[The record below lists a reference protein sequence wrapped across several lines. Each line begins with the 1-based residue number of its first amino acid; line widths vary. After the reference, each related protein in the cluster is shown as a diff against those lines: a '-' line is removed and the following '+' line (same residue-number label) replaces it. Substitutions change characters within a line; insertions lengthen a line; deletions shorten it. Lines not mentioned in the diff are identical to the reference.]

1 MTASRN
7 SFGFMRVGGANPTL
21 NLYTQDPAVRS
32 PYVFGLGVND
42 TGRIST
48 STRNGAVIEF
58 PDAYGFGEAVELR
71 YRTADTGNGQFQGLY
86 LQTRSDV
93 ANSSTIRAAEF
104 EARQGA
110 AVAIGDLTGIRAIAN
125 IASSS
130 TGNIT
135 TARGAEIGVSV
146 DDTYT
151 GTVTNLYGLHVK
163 CQLEDGMTVTTG
175 FGIYVENEAVTGAER
190 LTAVIGAASTGV
202 GGFRYGLYL
211 PELTNGSGNEV
222 VLARFLG
229 ANGTEYFLIH
239 DTDSATAVSVV
250 TTDPTS

>member
-1 MTASRN
+1 MPGTSRT
-7 SFGFMRVGGANPTL
+7 GGWRRVHGANPTIGI
-21 NLYTQDPAVRS
+21 YTEDPAVRI
-32 PYVFGLGVND
+32 PYHFGLGVND

-48 STRNGAVIEF
+48 GTRAGATIEF
-58 PDAYGFGEAVELR
+58 PDAYGFGEAIELR
-71 YRTADTGNGQFQGLY
+71 FRTADTGNGQFQGMY

-93 ANSSTIRAAEF
+93 ANTSTIRAAEF

-110 AVAIGDLTGIRAIAN
+110 AVAIGDLTGIRSLAN

-135 TARGAEIGVSV
+135 TARGAEIGVAM

-163 CQLEDGMTVTTG
+163 CQLEDGATVTTG

-250 TTDPTS
+250 TTDPTT

>member
-1 MTASRN
+1 MAQATGWRRVKNAAAGIEALALSTGDPSRDPYF
-7 SFGFMRVGGANPTL
+7 FGM
-21 NLYTQDPAVRS
+21 
-32 PYVFGLGVND
+32 GVSD

-48 STRNGAVIEF
+48 ASRAGATLEF
-58 PDAYGFGEAVELR
+58 PDAYAFGEAIELR
-71 YRTADTGNGQFQGLY
+71 YRTADTGNGQFQGIY
-86 LQTRSDV
+86 LQVRSDV

-110 AVAIGDLTGIRAIAN
+110 AVAIGDLTGIRAVAN
-125 IASSS
+125 VASSS
-130 TGNIT
+130 TGDIT

-151 GTVTNLYGLHVK
+151 GTITNLYGLHVK
-163 CQLEDGMTVTTG
+163 CQLEDGMTVTNG

-190 LTAVIGAASTGV
+190 LTAVIGAGSTGV

-222 VLARFLG
+222 VLMRFLG
-229 ANGTEYFLIH
+229 ANGTEYFLVH
-239 DTDSATAVSVV
+239 DTDSATAVAVV
-250 TTDPTS
+250 TSDPTT